1 MAMWQPDGWAL
12 TRIGVL
18 TPHADVGP
26 EAEFGAMATDG
37 ISIHAM
43 RVPFGAYNPGGVM
56 DRTIAD
62 DPVRAFAEP
71 PLVDD
76 AAELLAGAPLHA
88 IVYGFTSSSYVR
100 GAAGDAALKS
110 RLETRTRGIPV
121 VIPCAAAVTAL
132 TALGAKRLA
141 LISPPWFSAEMDQQG
156 ARYFQ
161 TQGFEVVYNGPAGLP
176 SDQQAIQPSQLYE
189 WIRTRTPKSAEAIF
203 IGGNGFR
210 AIGVIKALE
219 EDLARPVLTANQ
231 VAFWQALRLSGTRT
245 PIVDYGQI
253 FGRDLPVS

>member
-1 MAMWQPDGWAL
+1 MWQPDGWAR

-18 TPHADVGP
+18 TPHADVVP
-26 EAEFGAMATDG
+26 ESEFGAMAPDG

-43 RVPFGAYNPGGVM
+43 RVPFGAYKPGGAM
-56 DRTIAD
+56 DRTIAN

-76 AAELLAGAPLHA
+76 AAELLAAAPLHA

-100 GAAGDAALKS
+100 GAADDAALKT

-121 VIPCAAAVTAL
+121 VIPCAAAVKAL

-161 TQGFEVVYNGPAGLP
+161 SQGFELVQNGPAGLP
-176 SDQQAIQPSQLYE
+176 SDQQAIEPNSLYE
-189 WIRTRTPKSAEAIF
+189 WVRTHTPKSAEAVF

-210 AIGVIKALE
+210 AIGTIKALE
-219 EDLARPVLTANQ
+219 ENLNRPILTANQ
-231 VAFWQALRLSGTRT
+231 VAFWQALRLSSAGV
-245 PIVDYGQI
+245 PVVGYGQI
-253 FGRDLPVS
+253 FSHALPASVM

>member
-1 MAMWQPDGWAL
+1 MWQPDGWAL

-189 WIRTRTPKSAEAIF
+189 WVRTRTPKSAEAIF